1 MVNFL
6 KLDVFGGISSREE
19 GVGEWIAGIR
29 RTIHTYRTPNAGHP
43 PVPKRISEEGVGE
56 WIAGIRRTIDTY
68 RSPNAGHPPVPVA
81 AATSPGASPPVV
93 DGRVPDF
100 GYPWLIINDFEI

>member
-1 MVNFL
+1 MGEL
-6 KLDVFGGISSREE
+6 ISCANLAWRL
-19 GVGEWIAGIR
+19 
-29 RTIHTYRTPNAGHP
+29 
-43 PVPKRISEEGVGE
+43 SEEGVGE

-81 AATSPGASPPVV
+81 AATSPRAVPVVV

-100 GYPWLIINDFEI
+100 GYHWLIINDFEI

>member
-29 RTIHTYRTPNAGHP
+29 AACSFLKQHNEQPMKHITMASIVGARL
-43 PVPKRISEEGVGE
+43 VGE
-56 WIAGIRRTIDTY
+56 
-68 RSPNAGHPPVPVA
+68 
-81 AATSPGASPPVV
+81 
-93 DGRVPDF
+93 
-100 GYPWLIINDFEI
+100 L